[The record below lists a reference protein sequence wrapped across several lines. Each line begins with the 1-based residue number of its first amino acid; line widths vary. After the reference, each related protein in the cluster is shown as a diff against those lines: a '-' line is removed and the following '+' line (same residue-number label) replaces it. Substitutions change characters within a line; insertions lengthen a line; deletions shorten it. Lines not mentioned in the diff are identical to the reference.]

1 MNRGKLEW
9 KDRDVLQMSEESSS
23 SDSSSGE
30 DGEGIDDDELKAL
43 KNDAGDD
50 ASKQLGKR
58 KVVFKSNYCLLLKP
72 NRFPNHARKLKI
84 KQRREYFGNAQFCL
98 RLY

>member
-23 SDSSSGE
+23 SDSASGE
-30 DGEGIDDDELKAL
+30 DEEGIDDDELKEL

-58 KVVFKSNYCLLLKP
+58 KVFNSDYCLLLKS
-72 NRFPNHARKLKI
+72 NRFPNHA
-84 KQRREYFGNAQFCL
+84 
-98 RLY
+98 

>member
-1 MNRGKLEW
+1 MVPSSVDTARGGFYVNRGKLEW

-30 DGEGIDDDELKAL
+30 DGEGIDDDELKEL

-58 KVVFKSNYCLLLKP
+58 KVFNSDYCLLLKS
-72 NRFPNHARKLKI
+72 NRFPNHA
-84 KQRREYFGNAQFCL
+84 
-98 RLY
+98 

>member
-23 SDSSSGE
+23 SDSASGE
-30 DGEGIDDDELKAL
+30 DGEGIDDDELKEL

-58 KVVFKSNYCLLLKP
+58 KVVFNSNYYLLLKS
-72 NRFPNHARKLKI
+72 NRFPNHA
-84 KQRREYFGNAQFCL
+84 
-98 RLY
+98 